1 MTRRNAWLNVRY
13 LGNQNQLIRAL
24 ALRKMALT
32 AESGRWVL
40 REMRRFRDET
50 AIDVQSLPEL
60 DDVDSSPPE
69 RREPAAVD
77 DMLVE

>member
-1 MTRRNAWLNVRY
+1 
-13 LGNQNQLIRAL
+13 
-24 ALRKMALT
+24 MALT

-40 REMRRFRDET
+40 RETRRFRDET

-60 DDVDSSPPE
+60 DDVDSSPPDE
-69 RREPAAVD
+69 SEPAAVD